1 VSPFLT
7 LVHRDL
13 ALSLRQAA
21 DALVAV
27 MFAVLVVV
35 LFAFGIGPEQEV
47 LARVSAGV
55 VWVAALLAAMLSLD
69 RLFQADHDDG
79 ALEQLALGPLPLWSV
94 ALAKA
99 ASHWLVTGLPL
110 IVAAPALALMMAMPA
125 SGLIA
130 LIAAMLLGTP
140 CLSLLGA
147 IGAALVLGA
156 RRGGVLVAFLVLPL
170 AIPVLIF
177 GAAATEAALTAQD
190 PVPHLMLI
198 GACLLASLALAP
210 IAAAAALRQAVG

>member
-1 VSPFLT
+1 MTPFLV
-7 LVHRDL
+7 LIRRDL

-35 LFAFGIGPEQEV
+35 LFAFGVGPEADI
-47 LARVSAGV
+47 LARISAGV

-79 ALEQLALGPLPLWSV
+79 SLEQLALGPLPLWAV

-99 ASHWLVTGLPL
+99 AAHWLVTGVPL
-110 IVAAPALALMMAMPA
+110 IVAAPVLALMLAMPA
-125 SGLIA
+125 EGLMT
-130 LIAAMLLGTP
+130 LLVAMILGTP
-140 CLSLLGA
+140 CFSLLGA

-170 AIPVLIF
+170 AVPVLIF
-177 GAAATEAALTAQD
+177 GAAATEAALTGLDAS
-190 PVPHLMLI
+190 PHLMLL
-198 GACLLASLALAP
+198 GACLLATLALAP
-210 IAAAAALRQAVG
+210 AAASAALRQAVG

>member
-1 VSPFLT
+1 MTAFLV
-7 LVHRDL
+7 LVRRDL
-13 ALSLRQAA
+13 ALSARQAA

-35 LFAFGIGPEQEV
+35 LFPFGVGPEADV
-47 LARVSAGV
+47 LSRVSAGV

-79 ALEQLALGPLPLWSV
+79 SLEQLALGPLPLWAV

-99 ASHWLVTGLPL
+99 TAHWLVTGVPL
-110 IVAAPALALMMAMPA
+110 IVAAPILALLLAMPV
-125 SGLIA
+125 SGLA
-130 LIAAMLLGTP
+130 TLVWAMALGTP
-140 CLSLLGA
+140 CFSLLGA

-170 AIPVLIF
+170 SIPVLIF
-177 GAAATEAALTAQD
+177 GAAATEAALTTQAAG
-190 PVPHLMLI
+190 PHLMLL
-198 GACLLASLALAP
+198 GACLMATLALAP
-210 IAAAAALRQAVG
+210 AAAAAALRQAVG

>member
-1 VSPFLT
+1 VTAFFVLIQ
-7 LVHRDL
+7 RDL
-13 ALSLRQAA
+13 ALSARQAA

-35 LFAFGIGPEQEV
+35 LFPFGVGPEADI
-47 LARVSAGV
+47 LSRVSAGV

-79 ALEQLALGPLPLWSV
+79 SLEQLALGPLPLWAV

-99 ASHWLVTGLPL
+99 TAHWLVTGVPL
-110 IVAAPALALMMAMPA
+110 IVAAPMLALMLGMPV
-125 SGLIA
+125 SGLPTLLWA
-130 LIAAMLLGTP
+130 TALGTP
-140 CLSLLGA
+140 CFSLLGA
-147 IGAALVLGA
+147 IGAGLVLGA
-156 RRGGVLVAFLVLPL
+156 RRGGVLVAFLILPL

-177 GAAATEAALTAQD
+177 GAAATEAALTGQATG
-190 PVPHLMLI
+190 PHLMLL

-210 IAAAAALRQAVG
+210 LAAAAALRQALG

>member
-1 VSPFLT
+1 MTAFFV
-7 LVHRDL
+7 LVRRDL
-13 ALSLRQAA
+13 ALSARHAA

-35 LFAFGIGPEQEV
+35 LFPFGVGPEADI
-47 LARVSAGV
+47 LSRVSAGV

-79 ALEQLALGPLPLWSV
+79 SLEQLALGPLPLWALS
-94 ALAKA
+94 LAKA
-99 ASHWLVTGLPL
+99 TAHWLVTGLPL
-110 IVAAPALALMMAMPA
+110 LVAAPILALMLQMPA
-125 SGLIA
+125 AGLST
-130 LIAAMLLGTP
+130 LVLAMALGTP
-140 CLSLLGA
+140 CFSLLGA

-156 RRGGVLVAFLVLPL
+156 RRGGVLVAFLILPL

-177 GAAATEAALTAQD
+177 GAAATEAALTSQD
-190 PVPHLMLI
+190 AAPHLMLL

-210 IAAAAALRQAVG
+210 AAAAAGLRQALG

>member
-1 VSPFLT
+1 MTAFLT
-7 LVHRDL
+7 LVRRDL

-35 LFAFGIGPEQEV
+35 LFAFGVGPEANV
-47 LARVSAGV
+47 LSRLSAGV

-79 ALEQLALGPLPLWSV
+79 SLEQLALGPLPLWSV

-99 ASHWLVTGLPL
+99 TAHWLVTGVPL
-110 IVAAPALALMMAMPA
+110 IVAAPVLALMLAMPTD
-125 SGLIA
+125 GLTT
-130 LIAAMLLGTP
+130 LVGAMILGTP
-140 CLSLLGA
+140 CFSLLGA

-177 GAAATEAALTAQD
+177 GAAATEAALTGLEAA
-190 PVPHLMLI
+190 PHLRLL
-198 GACLLASLALAP
+198 GACLLATLALAP
-210 IAAAAALRQAVG
+210 AAAAAALRQAVG

>member
-1 VSPFLT
+1 MTAFLT
-7 LVHRDL
+7 LVRRDL

-35 LFAFGIGPEQEV
+35 LFAFGVGPEASV
-47 LARVSAGV
+47 LSRLSAGV

-79 ALEQLALGPLPLWSV
+79 SLEQLALGPLPLWSV

-99 ASHWLVTGLPL
+99 TAHWLVTGVPL
-110 IVAAPALALMMAMPA
+110 IVASPVLALMLAMPTD
-125 SGLIA
+125 GLA
-130 LIAAMLLGTP
+130 TLVGAMILGTP
-140 CLSLLGA
+140 CFSLLGA

-156 RRGGVLVAFLVLPL
+156 RRGGPPAP
-170 AIPVLIF
+170 
-177 GAAATEAALTAQD
+177 E
-190 PVPHLMLI
+190 I
-198 GACLLASLALAP
+198 GRAH
-210 IAAAAALRQAVG
+210 V

>member
-1 VSPFLT
+1 MTAFLA
-7 LVHRDL
+7 LVRRDL

-35 LFAFGIGPEQEV
+35 LFAFGVGPEANI
-47 LARVSAGV
+47 LSRLSAGV

-79 ALEQLALGPLPLWSV
+79 SLEQLALGPLPLWSV

-99 ASHWLVTGLPL
+99 AAHWLVTGVPL
-110 IVAAPALALMMAMPA
+110 IVAAPVLALMLAMPVD
-125 SGLIA
+125 GLA
-130 LIAAMLLGTP
+130 TLMGAMVLGTP
-140 CLSLLGA
+140 CFSLLGA

-177 GAAATEAALTAQD
+177 GAAATEAALTGLEAA
-190 PVPHLMLI
+190 PHLMLL
-198 GACLLASLALAP
+198 GACLLATLALAP

>member
-1 VSPFLT
+1 VTAFLV
-7 LVHRDL
+7 LIQRDL
-13 ALSLRQAA
+13 ALSARQAA

-35 LFAFGIGPEQEV
+35 LFPFGVGPETEI
-47 LARVSAGV
+47 LSRVAAGV

-79 ALEQLALGPLPLWSV
+79 SLEQLALGPLPLWAL

-99 ASHWLVTGLPL
+99 TAHWLVTGVPL
-110 IVAAPALALMMAMPA
+110 IVAAPILALMLAMPVA
-125 SGLIA
+125 GLPT
-130 LIAAMLLGTP
+130 LLWAMLLGTP
-140 CLSLLGA
+140 CFSLLGA

-170 AIPVLIF
+170 AIPVLVF
-177 GAAATEAALTAQD
+177 GAAATEAALTGQPAG
-190 PVPHLMLI
+190 PHLALL

-210 IAAAAALRQAVG
+210 AATSGALRQALG

>member
-1 VSPFLT
+1 MSPFLV
-7 LVHRDL
+7 LVRRDL

-35 LFAFGIGPEQEV
+35 LFAFGVGPEQEV

-79 ALEQLALGPLPLWSV
+79 ALEQLALGPLPLWSL
-94 ALAKA
+94 ALAKS

-125 SGLIA
+125 DGLAA

-140 CLSLLGA
+140 CFSLLGA

-156 RRGGVLVAFLVLPL
+156 RRGGVLVAFLILPL

-190 PVPHLMLI
+190 SVPHLMLL

-210 IAAAAALRQAVG
+210 VAAAAALRQAVG

>member
-1 VSPFLT
+1 
-7 LVHRDL
+7 
-13 ALSLRQAA
+13 
-21 DALVAV
+21 
-27 MFAVLVVV
+27 VVV
-35 LFAFGIGPEQEV
+35 LFPFGVGPELDI

-79 ALEQLALGPLPLWSV
+79 SLEQLALGPLPLWAV

-99 ASHWLVTGLPL
+99 AAHWLVTGLPL
-110 IVAAPALALMMAMPA
+110 IVAAPALALLLAMPA
-125 SGLIA
+125 DGFPA
-130 LIAAMLLGTP
+130 LIAAMSLGTP
-140 CLSLLGA
+140 CLSLLGS

-156 RRGGVLVAFLVLPL
+156 RRGGVLVAFLILPL
-170 AIPVLIF
+170 AVPVLIF
-177 GAAATEAALTAQD
+177 GAAATEAALTSQD

-198 GACLLASLALAP
+198 GAYLLASLALAP

>member
-1 VSPFLT
+1 MTAFLA
-7 LVHRDL
+7 LVRRDL

-35 LFAFGIGPEQEV
+35 LFAFGVGPEANI
-47 LARVSAGV
+47 LSRLSAGV

-79 ALEQLALGPLPLWSV
+79 SLEQLALGPLPLWSV

-99 ASHWLVTGLPL
+99 AAHWLVTGVPL
-110 IVAAPALALMMAMPA
+110 IVAAPVLALMLAMPA
-125 SGLIA
+125 DGLA
-130 LIAAMLLGTP
+130 TLVGAMVLGTP
-140 CLSLLGA
+140 CFSLLGA
-147 IGAALVLGA
+147 I
-156 RRGGVLVAFLVLPL
+156 
-170 AIPVLIF
+170 
-177 GAAATEAALTAQD
+177 GAAATEAALTGLEAA
-190 PVPHLMLI
+190 PHLMLL
-198 GACLLASLALAP
+198 GACLLATLALAP

>member
-1 VSPFLT
+1 MSPFLV
-7 LVHRDL
+7 LVRRDL

-35 LFAFGIGPEQEV
+35 LFAFGVGPEQEV

-79 ALEQLALGPLPLWSV
+79 ALEQLALGPLPLWSL
-94 ALAKA
+94 ALAKS

-125 SGLIA
+125 DGLAA

-140 CLSLLGA
+140 CFSLLGA
-147 IGAALVLGA
+147 IGAALVLCA
-156 RRGGVLVAFLVLPL
+156 RRGGVLVAFLILPL

-190 PVPHLMLI
+190 SVPHLMLL

-210 IAAAAALRQAVG
+210 VAAAAALRQAVG

>member
-1 VSPFLT
+1 MTAFLA
-7 LVHRDL
+7 LVRRDL
-13 ALSLRQAA
+13 ALSLRQAT

-35 LFAFGIGPEQEV
+35 LFAFGVGPEANV
-47 LARVSAGV
+47 LSRISAGV

-79 ALEQLALGPLPLWSV
+79 SLEQLALGPLPLWAV

-99 ASHWLVTGLPL
+99 AAHWLVTGVPL
-110 IVAAPALALMMAMPA
+110 IVAAPVLALMLAMPPE
-125 SGLIA
+125 GLA
-130 LIAAMLLGTP
+130 TLLAAMILGTP
-140 CLSLLGA
+140 CFSLLGA

-177 GAAATEAALTAQD
+177 GAAATEAALTSLEAA
-190 PVPHLMLI
+190 PHLMLL
-198 GACLLASLALAP
+198 GACLLTTLALAP
-210 IAAAAALRQAVG
+210 AAAAAALRQAVG

>member
-1 VSPFLT
+1 VTAFF
-7 LVHRDL
+7 VIIRRDL
-13 ALSLRQAA
+13 ALSARQAA

-35 LFAFGIGPEQEV
+35 LFPFGIGPEADI

-79 ALEQLALGPLPLWSV
+79 SLEQLALGPLPLWALS
-94 ALAKA
+94 LAKA
-99 ASHWLVTGLPL
+99 TAHWLVTGLPL
-110 IVAAPALALMMAMPA
+110 IVAAPILALMLQMPA
-125 SGLIA
+125 SGLST
-130 LIAAMLLGTP
+130 LVLAMALGTP
-140 CLSLLGA
+140 CFSLLGA

-156 RRGGVLVAFLVLPL
+156 RRGGVLVAFLILPL

-190 PVPHLMLI
+190 AAPHLMLL
-198 GACLLASLALAP
+198 GACLLACLALAP
-210 IAAAAALRQAVG
+210 AAAAAGLRQALG

>member
-1 VSPFLT
+1 VTAFLA
-7 LVHRDL
+7 LIRRDL

-27 MFAVLVVV
+27 MFAMLVVV
-35 LFAFGIGPEQEV
+35 LFPFGIGPELDV

-79 ALEQLALGPLPLWSV
+79 SLEQLALGPLPLWAV

-99 ASHWLVTGLPL
+99 AAHWLVTGLPL
-110 IVAAPALALMMAMPA
+110 IVAAPVLALMLAMPA
-125 SGLIA
+125 DGFGA
-130 LIAAMLLGTP
+130 LIAAMALGTP
-140 CLSLLGA
+140 CFSLLGS

-156 RRGGVLVAFLVLPL
+156 RRGGVLVAFLILPL

-177 GAAATEAALTAQD
+177 GAAATEAGLTAQN

-198 GACLLASLALAP
+198 GGYLLASLALAP
-210 IAAAAALRQAVG
+210 AAAAAALRQAVG